1 MTDRS
6 VSLTEAARPRED
18 ARPGTTRL
26 RGLPPRRR
34 QRISRGVQ
42 YALFGA
48 LLLLLATGAD
58 WQRLQQ
64 QFLDPGLARQLF
76 PELITVAL
84 LNTVVYTLSGFAA
97 GLVLGLV
104 VALMRLS
111 PVGPYRW
118 LAMAYI
124 EFFRGLPAL
133 LIFIFVGVG
142 VPLAFPGL
150 VFPGGTYGQVA
161 CALGLVSAAYMA
173 ETIRAGIQAV
183 PRGQMEA
190 ARTLGMSYTT
200 AMRSVIIPQAFRIV
214 VPPLTNELVLLFKDS
229 SLVLFL
235 GVTMQE
241 RELTKFGR
249 DLASAQANTT
259 PIFVAGLC
267 YLLVT
272 VPLGL
277 LVRRL
282 EVRHA
287 KAR

>member
-1 MTDRS
+1 MS
-6 VSLTEAARPRED
+6 
-18 ARPGTTRL
+18 
-26 RGLPPRRR
+26 PRRR
-34 QRISRGVQ
+34 RRITRAVQ
-42 YALFGA
+42 YTVLVVAV
-48 LLLLLATGAD
+48 LLIATLAD
-58 WQRLQQ
+58 WQQLQH
-64 QFLDPGLARQLF
+64 QFFEPSVARRMF
-76 PELITVAL
+76 PDLITIAL
-84 LNTVVYTLSGFAA
+84 ANTVIYTLSGFGV

-104 VALMRLS
+104 IALMRLS
-111 PVGPYRW
+111 SVAPYRW
-118 LAMAYI
+118 LASVYI

-133 LIFIFVGVG
+133 LIFIFIGVG
-142 VPLAFPGL
+142 VPLAFPGMAL
-150 VFPGGTYGQVA
+150 PGGVYGQVA
-161 CALGLVSAAYMA
+161 IALGLVAAAYMA

-190 ARTLGMSYTT
+190 ARTLGMSQGR
-200 AMRSVIIPQAFRIV
+200 AMRSIVIPQAFRII

-235 GVTMQE
+235 GVSLET

-249 DLASAQANTT
+249 DLAGETANST

-272 VPLGL
+272 IPLGY

-282 EVRHA
+282 EARHA

>member
-1 MTDRS
+1 
-6 VSLTEAARPRED
+6 VSPQSPVSRQS
-18 ARPGTTRL
+18 
-26 RGLPPRRR
+26 PRRR
-34 QRISRGVQ
+34 QRLGRGVQ
-42 YALFGA
+42 YAVLGVA
-48 LLLLLATGAD
+48 AVLVATLAD
-58 WQRLQQ
+58 WQRLQE
-64 QFLDPGLARQLF
+64 QFLEPSVARQLF
-76 PELITVAL
+76 PDLITVAL
-84 LNTVVYTLSGFAA
+84 LNTVVYTLSGFGV

-111 PVGPYRW
+111 SVAPYRW
-118 LAMAYI
+118 LASVYI
-124 EFFRGLPAL
+124 ELFRGLPAL
-133 LIFIFVGVG
+133 LVFIFVGVG

-150 VFPGGTYGQVA
+150 AFPGGTYGQVA

-190 ARTLGMSYTT
+190 ARTLGMSYAT
-200 AMRSVIIPQAFRIV
+200 AMRSIVIPQAFRII

-235 GVTMQE
+235 GVTLQQ

-249 DLASAQANTT
+249 DLASQQANTT

-267 YLLVT
+267 YLLIT
-272 VPLGL
+272 IPLGL

-282 EVRHA
+282 EARHS

>member
-1 MTDRS
+1 MS
-6 VSLTEAARPRED
+6 
-18 ARPGTTRL
+18 
-26 RGLPPRRR
+26 PRRR
-34 QRISRGVQ
+34 RQTIRASQ
-42 YALFGA
+42 YAA
-48 LLLLLATGAD
+48 LTAVVVLVAVLAD

-64 QFLDPGLARQLF
+64 QFLEPSVARQLF
-76 PELITVAL
+76 PNLITVAL
-84 LNTVVYTLSGFAA
+84 FNTISYTLSGFAA
-97 GLVLGLV
+97 GLVLGLGI
-104 VALMRLS
+104 ALMRLS
-111 PVGPYRW
+111 SVGPYRW

-124 EFFRGLPAL
+124 ELFRGLPAL

-150 VFPGGTYGQVA
+150 SFPGGTYGQVA

-183 PRGQMEA
+183 PKGQMEA
-190 ARTLGMSYTT
+190 ARTLGMSHGT
-200 AMRSVIIPQAFRIV
+200 AMRTIILPQAFRVI

-235 GVTMQE
+235 GVTLEQ

-249 DLASAQANTT
+249 DLASQHANTT

-267 YLLVT
+267 YLIIT
-272 VPLGL
+272 VPLGY

-282 EVRHA
+282 EAQHSKER
-287 KAR
+287 